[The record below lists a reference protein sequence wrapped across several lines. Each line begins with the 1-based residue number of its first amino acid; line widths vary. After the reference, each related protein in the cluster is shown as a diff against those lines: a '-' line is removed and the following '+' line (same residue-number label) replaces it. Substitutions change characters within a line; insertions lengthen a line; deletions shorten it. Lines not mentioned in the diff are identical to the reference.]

1 MNRPSLFSATI
12 LAALALWGTSCGH
25 SGGTPPTATAVPS
38 ASYGQDLIVLAVGE
52 ALAPLTPTSS
62 GGVTSWSID
71 PALPAGLAFDAAT
84 GEISGTPT
92 ARSPLALH
100 RVEASNILGSDIVE
114 LGVRVLGSTRFAYG
128 GSAVD
133 GSVASFA
140 ALDGGTDL
148 QHLGWA
154 SVTESVTDD
163 LVADPHGRYLG
174 SVDDFDLITYLVDA
188 TTGQPSLGAAASLGS
203 SGPHDLDV
211 HPSGDYAFVTSRG
224 TGRIHSYSI
233 DPGLGTP
240 TLVVWRSTG
249 PQPELQT
256 MDPLGRWVIVA
267 HNYDESV
274 PGEEK
279 TLLASYLIDDTTGDL
294 TPSVALD
301 LLLSDVT
308 AMAASQDGRHLYL
321 LLSTPFPTVLHCAV
335 DPSTGQPSLV
345 TTANAGTTPTALAV
359 TPRGDRLYV
368 ANQGSDDVTIFDLD
382 QEDGSLVATASF
394 GASAGVDALSFSDD
408 GSTLFVLD
416 STAREVTVHVLDPA
430 TGGSLSSAVYRT
442 RSGSGALTQ
451 IAGDAPLMPRAVDLY
466 AATVGL
472 DQVLSFTVEE
482 ADGSLTPNGQLS
494 LAASTDPRA
503 LAVDPRGRFVFV
515 AAAAPDELHTFV
527 VQSGGELQDLGAPTA
542 VASGVP
548 LLVTTDPA
556 GQFVYTAVEVTDAAD
571 QLHAYQVAA
580 DGSLSFHSS
589 LPIAENPRS
598 VTVDPT
604 GTFVFVTLG
613 GDGVTE
619 LGEILSFAINSQNGI
634 LIALPTMAADGHP
647 TSLTFDSYGLR
658 AYVTF
663 RDTDIVLP
671 YEVATNGTL
680 TPIGTGSLAQ
690 NEPRE
695 VRLTRDGRFAYAVF
709 EDSSSFGGLLLYDV
723 NPISFELFNSDNQT
737 DQWRDSVPAGTQP
750 EALEL
755 SPDGSR
761 VYVMARV
768 SEELHVLTADA
779 VTGLTTPLEIELLS
793 LEPVSMGLRVL
804 LE

>member
-1 MNRPSLFSATI
+1 MNRPSLSSATA
-12 LAALALWGTSCGH
+12 LVALALWGTSCGH
-25 SGGTPPTATAVPS
+25 SGGTPAIATAVPT
-38 ASYGQDLIVLAVGE
+38 ASYGQGLIVLAVGE

-62 GGVTSWSID
+62 GGVTSWSIE
-71 PALPAGLAFDAAT
+71 PALPPGLSFDTDT

-100 RVEASNILGSDIVE
+100 RVEASNILGSDTVE

-140 ALDGGTDL
+140 GLDGGEDL

-154 SVTESVTDD
+154 SVTTSGTDD
-163 LVADPHGRYLG
+163 LVADPYGRYLG
-174 SVDDFDLITYLVDA
+174 SVDGFDLNTYLVDA
-188 TTGQPSLGAAASLGS
+188 TTGQPSLAGAANLG
-203 SGPHDLDV
+203 SGPHDLDI
-211 HPSGDYAFVTSRG
+211 HPSGDFAIVTSRG
-224 TGRIHSYSI
+224 TDQIASYSI
-233 DPGLGTP
+233 DPGLGLP
-240 TLVVWRSTG
+240 TLVVSRFTG

-256 MDPLGRWVIVA
+256 MDPLGRWAIVA
-267 HNYDESV
+267 HSYDESV
-274 PGEEK
+274 PGEGK
-279 TLLASYLIDDTTGDL
+279 TLLVSYLIDDTTGDL
-294 TPSVALD
+294 NSSAVLD

-335 DPSTGQPSLV
+335 EPSTGQPSLV
-345 TTANAGTTPTALAV
+345 TTANAGTSPTALAV

-382 QEDGSLVATASF
+382 QEDGSLVATGSF
-394 GASAGVDALSFSDD
+394 GASAGVDALSFNDD
-408 GSTLFVLD
+408 GSALFVVD

-451 IAGDAPLMPRAVDLY
+451 VAGDAPLMPRAADLY

-515 AAAAPDELHTFV
+515 AAATPDELHTFV
-527 VQSGGELQDLGAPTA
+527 VQSDGELQDLGAPTA

-548 LLVTTDPA
+548 LLLTTDPA
-556 GQFVYTAVEVTDAAD
+556 GQYVYAAVEVTDAAD

-580 DGSLSFHSS
+580 DGQLSFHSS
-589 LPIAENPRS
+589 LSIAENPRS

-604 GTFVFVTLG
+604 GTFVYVTHG

-619 LGEILSFAINSQNGI
+619 LGEISSFAINSQNGI
-634 LIALPTMAADGHP
+634 LIALPTTAADGHP
-647 TSLTFDSYGLR
+647 TSLTFDSYALR
-658 AYVTF
+658 AYVAF

-671 YEVATNGTL
+671 YEVATNGSL

-690 NEPRE
+690 TEPRE

-723 NPISFELFNSDNQT
+723 NPTNFELFNSDNQT
-737 DQWRDSVPAGTQP
+737 AQWRDSVPAGTQP

-779 VTGLTTPLEIELLS
+779 VTGLTSPLEIELLS
-793 LEPVSMGLRVL
+793 SLQPVSMGLRVL